1 MAIELYWGSGS
12 PFAWR
17 VMLTLELKRL
27 PYESKLLEFS
37 KQEHK
42 TPQYLQLN
50 PRGKVPT
57 LKDDEFVLYE
67 SIAIMPRTSGTIAR
81 PRRTSLNDA
90 APVMSSPS

>member
-37 KQEHK
+37 KREHK
-42 TPQYLQLN
+42 TAAYLRLN
-50 PRGKVPT
+50 ARGV
-57 LKDDEFVLYE
+57 
-67 SIAIMPRTSGTIAR
+67 MPC
-81 PRRTSLNDA
+81 RRLINHPVSL
-90 APVMSSPS
+90 V

>member
-37 KQEHK
+37 KEEHK
-42 TPQYLQLN
+42 T
-50 PRGKVPT
+50 RHT
-57 LKDDEFVLYE
+57 F
-67 SIAIMPRTSGTIAR
+67 S
-81 PRRTSLNDA
+81 
-90 APVMSSPS
+90 